1 MLIRPDVSAQ
11 NELLINNKISLA
23 KRYEQSG
30 DLEKAKKIY
39 NDIIKEQPWN
49 FEIVKSLNDIF
60 LKLKEYDNS
69 ILLIEEKI
77 KLNPTDPN
85 LYGLLGSTYATM
97 GENQKASEIWDKA
110 IEINKSSMVTYRV
123 IADYAIQ
130 KRDFNKA
137 IEILKKGLDATNEP
151 MIFSYDLGNLYSI
164 TMEFEEAAKVYCDLL
179 FSNPEQLASIQSR
192 MNRYLTHA
200 NSVKATIDV
209 TLDYYE
215 KSRKTQY
222 LDLLSYLYMR
232 EQNYSKALDL
242 MIQKDKALDNNGIS
256 IFNFAKSVFAEGDF
270 NTSSKAYMFLINN
283 YKNSSFLPDA
293 ELGYIR
299 SAEEKLNSEQIDS
312 SNAWKPFLEND
323 TAGSYKYSKIIKDY
337 ENLAEKYFN
346 DNIIASAKMRIG
358 IIKLTIFKDYNEAGK
373 IFSDLQKSRLA
384 PILIVQ
390 LMQNLAQISIQ
401 KNNLSEAQTIYNR
414 LKEIP
419 AFDPSVK
426 SLANFMSAKILFWT
440 GNFPKALIELKD
452 ISQNLSDNFANDA
465 IELSIIINTMKQD
478 SLNLLNYAKGDLLSA
493 QNNFNG
499 ASEIFKKLADNKNLI
514 LLNDISKYKFAQ
526 MEIALNKYNS
536 AISALE
542 ELSSGE
548 IKNVYSDKALY
559 LLGNT
564 YLYALNNYEKGQE
577 VFQNLLDT
585 FPNSL
590 YFDKSR
596 QMLNIINKGIKQ
608 TI

>member
-69 ILLIEEKI
+69 IILIEEKI

-209 TLDYYE
+209 ALDYYE

-312 SNAWKPFLEND
+312 SNAWKSFLEND

-419 AFDPSVK
+419 ASDPSVK

-440 GNFPKALIELKD
+440 GNFPKALIELKN